1 MAVDQ
6 NQDPTYQ
13 ATAGDQVATPTNA
26 PAPTLPAGWQAQGG
40 MMYNPSIQLPAGV
53 TSGAQIGRDVLPNYV
68 NIKPLPQTQSILDAI
83 YQGLRYGTPLP
94 EGMTEHSLQAKGG
107 ISQQDQ
113 FGSYVP
119 NAIQPSIPNTQ
130 FPTNPNPPMNTTQPV
145 PGSPA
150 PVNPN
155 PAPRDYTGPQIG
167 STPPVPGQ
175 IPPEIHQSLQTI
187 QNFLAANPHLAPA
200 LLGNIPQQTFQNSMA
215 SFAPQTQQGNKQ
227 KQKPQ
232 GALDLLRSI
241 YGRGDTSNP
250 TTQVR

>member
-13 ATAGDQVATPTNA
+13 ATAGDQAVTPTNA
-26 PAPTLPAGWQAQGG
+26 PAPTLPAGWQAMGNG
-40 MMYNPSIQLPAGV
+40 MMFNPSIQFPAGV
-53 TSGAQIGRDVLPNYV
+53 TSGAQIQRDALPSFV
-68 NIKPLPQTQSILDAI
+68 NIKPQPGYNDFVKANEAAWYSHTPLDWNYIHSMGQKQNPANTVNGI
-83 YQGLRYGTPLP
+83 PGTP
-94 EGMTEHSLQAKGG
+94 TT
-107 ISQQDQ
+107 
-113 FGSYVP
+113 
-119 NAIQPSIPNTQ
+119 PNTQ

-167 STPPVPGQ
+167 STPPMPNTQ
-175 IPPEIHQSLQTI
+175 FPPEIHQSLQTI

-200 LLGNIPQQTFQNSMA
+200 LLGNLPQQTFQNNIA